1 MSVLAWNKRY
11 VVSLSDVDS
20 NTIERIDED
29 NRRKAC
35 SIALERSKDKD
46 VTDAAVYDREGVMIY
61 LAIKGIKK

>member
-35 SIALERSKDKD
+35 SIAFERSKDKD